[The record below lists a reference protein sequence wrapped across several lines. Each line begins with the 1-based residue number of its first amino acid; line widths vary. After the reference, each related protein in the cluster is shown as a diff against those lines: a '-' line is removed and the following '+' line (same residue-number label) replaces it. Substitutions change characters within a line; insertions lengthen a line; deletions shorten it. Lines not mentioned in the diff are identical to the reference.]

1 MTSAHSESQRDSM
14 VGRVLGE
21 RYRIDSAL
29 GSGAV
34 GAVYL
39 ATDLQSEQ
47 QVALKQWRAER
58 LTDQTRGRFVREA
71 SALQTLDHPGIVKVL
86 DHGVNDGV
94 PFVVLEYLDG
104 QTVEAMIGDGKPLAP
119 ELAFEIVRQALTAV
133 AYAHKQDVVH
143 RDLKPE
149 NLFVRRGEDGSVQV
163 KVLDYGLAKF
173 MQPERDPTK
182 GVALTMT
189 GMIMGTPLYMP
200 PEQAAGSQ
208 VDLPVDVYALGC
220 VLFELLSG
228 RPPYLAQTNLELL
241 SAHLRAPIPK
251 LADARPDL
259 LVAPELQA
267 LLERALAKKQTER
280 FAHAGAM
287 LAALD
292 ALPKHVLGPK
302 PPPRV
307 AEPLASEPAVAQTP
321 AKRPTPAGT
330 HAAPR
335 EAAAAPR
342 APTGPSTHAAAVQ
355 RSSLLPAL
363 ALCVLLGLVFYALLR

>member
-1 MTSAHSESQRDSM
+1 MTSAYPESQGDSM
-14 VGRVLGE
+14 VGNVLGE
-21 RYRIDSAL
+21 RYRIDAAL

-39 ATDLQSEQ
+39 ATDLQNRQ

-71 SALQTLDHPGIVKVL
+71 SALQALDHPGIVKVL

-104 QTVEAMIGDGKPLAP
+104 QTVEAMIGDGKPLAV
-119 ELAFEIVRQALTAV
+119 ELALEIVRQALTAV
-133 AYAHKQDVVH
+133 AYAHEQDVVH

-149 NLFVRRGEDGSVQV
+149 NLFVRRTEDGSLQV

-182 GVALTMT
+182 GVALTMA

-228 RPPYLAQTNLELL
+228 RPPYLANTNLELL

-251 LADARPDL
+251 LGDARPDL

-287 LAALD
+287 LAALV
-292 ALPKHVLGPK
+292 ALPQPVVGPK
-302 PPPRV
+302 PKPSA
-307 AEPLASEPAVAQTP
+307 AELAAQAARAAQLPAP
-321 AKRPTPAGT
+321 RPTPAGT
-330 HAAPR
+330 HAVER
-335 EAAAAPR
+335 TAAAAPK
-342 APTGPSTHAAAVQ
+342 APQGPSTHAAAAQ
-355 RSSLLPAL
+355 RSALLPTL

>member
-1 MTSAHSESQRDSM
+1 MASAFPESQRDSM
-14 VGRVLGE
+14 LGKVLEE
-21 RYRIDSAL
+21 RYRIDATL
-29 GSGAV
+29 GRGAI

-39 ATDLQSEQ
+39 ATDLESGQ

-58 LTDQTRGRFVREA
+58 VTDQARGRFVREA
-71 SALQTLDHPGIVKVL
+71 TALQTLDHPGIVKVL
-86 DHGVNDGV
+86 GHGVTDGV
-94 PFVVLEYLDG
+94 PYVVLEYLEG
-104 QTVEAMIGDGKPLAP
+104 ETVEAMIAGGKALAP
-119 ELAFEIVRQALTAV
+119 ELALEIVRQALSAV

-149 NLFVRRGEDGSVQV
+149 NLFAQRDQSGALHV

-173 MQPERDPTK
+173 MQPEQDPTK
-182 GVALTMT
+182 GVALTMA

-200 PEQAAGSQ
+200 PEQAAGSS

-267 LLERALAKKQTER
+267 LLDRALAKKQTER
-280 FAHAGAM
+280 FPNAGAM
-287 LAALD
+287 LVALD
-292 ALPKHVLGPK
+292 ALPAPALQ
-302 PPPRV
+302 PRP
-307 AEPLASEPAVAQTP
+307 AEPQGEQPAAKQAPSP
-321 AKRPTPAGT
+321 APGSKERS
-330 HAAPR
+330 
-335 EAAAAPR
+335 AAAAKEASK
-342 APTGPSTHAAAVQ
+342 APQAHAAAGPN
-355 RSSLLPAL
+355 SSLLPAL
-363 ALCVLLGLVFYALLR
+363 GLCVLLGLLFYVMLR